1 MLGRFCVARMI
12 FFEIDDFQNHFVTKM
27 VLLIFWFTRDENIKP
42 TNDPIGFRVTGQS
55 LKLTFQLYGDKKR
68 PKRIQNGTCWC
79 WSMWYNC
86 RIGIHRLE
94 SDRWIEIPP
103 DISWTIIELSE
114 RIGRLRGSLILG
126 INPRGFFT
134 FRNQLSN
141 GFTFECQSLINSKVS
156 ITSIYSDGDVEH
168 HSSELMQQV
177 TLQYSIVPGVIY
189 AHGPRIVQIWTNGPT
204 RTINPV
210 YNALAL

>member
-1 MLGRFCVARMI
+1 MNIGEIQNLLPRKPENNLETVFCALKVLKCQDFYRFQKATQNVRKRTKLSANEISAVEFADIFELIFWHFAIRDNFLCSKWKSNQRIFIDMLGRFCVARMI
-12 FFEIDDFQNHFVTKM
+12 FFEIDDFQNHFVTKII
-27 VLLIFWFTRDENIKP
+27 LLIFWFTRDENIKP

-94 SDRWIEIPP
+94 FDRWIEIPP

-114 RIGRLRGSLILG
+114 RIGR
-126 INPRGFFT
+126 
-134 FRNQLSN
+134 
-141 GFTFECQSLINSKVS
+141 
-156 ITSIYSDGDVEH
+156 
-168 HSSELMQQV
+168 
-177 TLQYSIVPGVIY
+177 
-189 AHGPRIVQIWTNGPT
+189 
-204 RTINPV
+204 
-210 YNALAL
+210 